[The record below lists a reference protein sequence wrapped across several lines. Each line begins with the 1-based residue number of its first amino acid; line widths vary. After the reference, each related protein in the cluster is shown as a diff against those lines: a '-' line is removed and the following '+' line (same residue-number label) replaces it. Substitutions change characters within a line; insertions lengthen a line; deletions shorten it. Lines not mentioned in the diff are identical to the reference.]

1 VLVTQTGNMVAAR
14 MRYEEG
20 SYEGEVNEAKNPEGQ
35 GTFEYRG
42 DDEAARL
49 MYDGGWKDKAAE
61 GYGVMKWQNGDR
73 YEGDWVAGL
82 REGKGKYLSKATGGK
97 YEGEYAA
104 DLKEGSGKYTF
115 ANGDSYDGQ
124 WKAGLRHGQGTY
136 TWKEKNENTEE
147 DEYNRYSGDW
157 EEGVKQG
164 QGKFTYHNGDVFTGP
179 YVGGNRHGAG
189 ELVKADGEVRSEEYK
204 EGKLIKFTITKEK
217 TA

>member
-1 VLVTQTGNMVAAR
+1 MGSKQTDFARSSRHLFVPQASSMVAAR
-14 MRYEEG
+14 IRYEEG
-20 SYEGEVNEAKNPEGQ
+20 SYEGEINEAKNPEGQ

-49 MYDGGWKDKAAE
+49 MYDG
-61 GYGVMKWQNGDR
+61 
-73 YEGDWVAGL
+73 DWVAGL
-82 REGKGKYLSKATGGK
+82 REGKGKYLSKPTGGK
-97 YEGEYAA
+97 YEGEYVA

-115 ANGDSYDGQ
+115 ANGDTYDGQ

-136 TWKEKNENTEE
+136 TWKEKNEK
-147 DEYNRYSGDW
+147 YSGAW
-157 EEGVKQG
+157 EDGVKQG

-179 YVGGNRHGAG
+179 YVAGNRHGPG

-217 TA
+217 

>member
-1 VLVTQTGNMVAAR
+1 MGSKQTEFAFPVSCQVLVTQADNMVAAR

-124 WKAGLRHGQGTY
+124 WKAGLRHGQG
-136 TWKEKNENTEE
+136 
-147 DEYNRYSGDW
+147 
-157 EEGVKQG
+157 
-164 QGKFTYHNGDVFTGP
+164 KFTYHNGDVFSGP
-179 YVGGNRHGAG
+179 YVAGNRHGSG

>member
-1 VLVTQTGNMVAAR
+1 MGSKQTAFACLVSTQVFVRQAGNMVAAR

-73 YEGDWVAGL
+73 YEGDWVEGL
-82 REGKGKYLSKATGGK
+82 REWKG
-97 YEGEYAA
+97 
-104 DLKEGSGKYTF
+104 
-115 ANGDSYDGQ
+115 
-124 WKAGLRHGQGTY
+124 GLRHGQGTY
-136 TWKEKNENTEE
+136 TWKEKNEKS
-147 DEYNRYSGDW
+147 SGEW

-164 QGKFTYHNGDVFTGP
+164 QGKFIYHNGDVFTGP
-179 YVGGNRHGAG
+179 YVAGNRHGGG

>member
-1 VLVTQTGNMVAAR
+1 MGAFPSQVFVTQAGNMVAAR
-14 MRYEEG
+14 IRYEEG

-42 DDEAARL
+42 DDESARL
-49 MYDGGWKDKAAE
+49 MYDGGWKDKAAD

-73 YEGDWVAGL
+73 Y
-82 REGKGKYLSKATGGK
+82 
-97 YEGEYAA
+97 
-104 DLKEGSGKYTF
+104 SG
-115 ANGDSYDGQ
+115 A
-124 WKAGLRHGQGTY
+124 
-136 TWKEKNENTEE
+136 
-147 DEYNRYSGDW
+147 W

-179 YVGGNRHGAG
+179 YVAGNRHGAG

>member
-1 VLVTQTGNMVAAR
+1 MGSKQTDFARSSRRLFEPQASSMVAAR
-14 MRYEEG
+14 IRYEEG

-49 MYDGGWKDKAAE
+49 MYDGGWKDKAAD

-73 YEGDWVAGL
+73 Y
-82 REGKGKYLSKATGGK
+82 
-97 YEGEYAA
+97 
-104 DLKEGSGKYTF
+104 SG
-115 ANGDSYDGQ
+115 A
-124 WKAGLRHGQGTY
+124 W
-136 TWKEKNENTEE
+136 E
-147 DEYNRYSGDW
+147 D
-157 EEGVKQG
+157 GVKQG

-179 YVGGNRHGAG
+179 YVAGNRHGSG

>member
-1 VLVTQTGNMVAAR
+1 MVAAR

-136 TWKEKNENTEE
+136 TWKEKNEK
-147 DEYNRYSGDW
+147 YCGAW

-164 QGKFTYHNGDVFTGP
+164 QGKFTYHNGDVFSGP
-179 YVGGNRHGAG
+179 YVAGNRHGSG